1 MSCREAC
8 VHTGA
13 RHGTVHY
20 CRMLRRTQTAARI
33 VRFVWCGDKKIHITV
48 PTMWTSMRKHRKKT
62 LLRDQSFK
70 KSVPT
75 QSELLTSHFTARGC
89 CPNKRVAR
97 RSCTSP
103 SSIHKRSKN
112 LVQISKVN
120 VHLKTVLNVL
130 VKEDVTYGAA
140 GFLGHMMNDELRTMD
155 TRENE
160 DVQLTSYMRYSLK
173 CITILSF
180 GPSNQVVVERPT
192 SCATHA
198 GERPSKFEDI
208 SFQSV

>member
-1 MSCREAC
+1 M
-8 VHTGA
+8 
-13 RHGTVHY
+13 
-20 CRMLRRTQTAARI
+20 
-33 VRFVWCGDKKIHITV
+33 
-48 PTMWTSMRKHRKKT
+48 
-62 LLRDQSFK
+62 
-70 KSVPT
+70 
-75 QSELLTSHFTARGC
+75 
-89 CPNKRVAR
+89 
-97 RSCTSP
+97 SP

-112 LVQISKVN
+112 LVQIPKVN

-180 GPSNQVVVERPT
+180 GRSNQVVVERPT